1 MKNKQENSFWP
12 SYTDLMTS
20 LFFIMLV
27 LYVLTY
33 VRLSSTIKLQKE
45 KLAIIETVEENL
57 KPLKKDKSLFV
68 YEEKYKRFKLSFDV
82 NFKTN
87 KSGLNPSELVN
98 YASTIT
104 NIDKAGFKLKYI
116 IDNLYRTKNS
126 DAKLKN
132 VSYILVI
139 AGSASKLGDEYHN
152 DVLSYNRALALRNHW
167 RSKGIDF
174 EATRYQNLV
183 DLQISGNGEGGVGRD
198 TIDIN
203 NQRFLIQIFPKIGDV
218 K

>member
-33 VRLSSTIKLQKE
+33 VRLSSTINIQAKE
-45 KLAIIETVEENL
+45 LSIIRTVEENL

-82 NFKTN
+82 KFREN
-87 KSGLNPSELVN
+87 KSGINKKDLEN
-98 YASTIT
+98 YTSTVI
-104 NIDKAGFKLKYI
+104 NIDSAGFKLKSI
-116 IDNLYRTKNS
+116 IDTLYKKKNT
-126 DAKLKN
+126 DPKLNN

-139 AGSASKLGDEYHN
+139 AGYASKKGDEFHN
-152 DVLSYNRALALRNHW
+152 YKLSYERALALRNRW
-167 RSKGIDF
+167 RYKGINF
-174 EATRYQNLV
+174 ESIRYREII

-198 TIDIN
+198 LIDTN